1 MAAKAILVAKNNSF
15 HFEDRVLELSSPV
28 RIGRSHKDDKSD
40 SGNAIFDC
48 KVLSRNHATILFD
61 EDKFWIVDTGSSNG
75 TFVNNIRLSK
85 CGEESKVTELF
96 SGDSL
101 RFGSDVVDKARN
113 VTQKCVVAKL
123 SLYHPDGGEYDHRPV
138 TSRLF
143 RPDSSDDVKNGD
155 NGGELI
161 SVVRERDELRD
172 KISEMEKKLTESEQ
186 FCSSFVV
193 KNERDATEITKLRLL
208 VDTQNND
215 IANLETALNDTQN
228 ELDRAVAAAEADD
241 KLASLR
247 SHYETKMQE
256 IEDNFAV
263 LENKMQK
270 QLEEAGVNESNLL
283 DRIKTLES
291 ESGYAQAEVEKVA
304 VKESCEFE
312 YKQELEYKVECLS
325 TELQH
330 CKMMLEQAESS
341 KVVERSEEDVKMI
354 AEKDE
359 NIVKLKEE
367 VSYYKKELID
377 ARSRKAAAED
387 ELNTVKGTVETINNS
402 SAALSTEID
411 NLNLTITEL
420 NKKLDEQTTRADHL
434 DNLVAAMESQPDVEA
449 RSKVEISD
457 LKTELATAQQDL
469 KQKLDEILSV
479 KDKVREEQ
487 ELVQQKEIEISRL
500 NGRVQFVEEELELVK
515 SESGDVS
522 GLQAEINTL
531 RKKLQFESEELETVK
546 SDKAVEKLINKAAQC
561 CQLQSQMSPLH
572 KQSLQQSNKNQV
584 HRASALAILN
594 LLSPPLLL
602 DLEHSLKTLTD
613 WSGELRQVGVRWEL
627 AVRPPPGQGPRK
639 CFIIEK
645 KQLRELELDTVNNKC
660 FYSSSFE
667 SGDQEMKLYFGST
680 FLTVPKSVFEE
691 AVVEVID

>member
-85 CGEESKVTELF
+85 CGEESMVTELF

-113 VTQKCVVAKL
+113 VTQKCVVAKIR
-123 SLYHPDGGEYDHRPV
+123 LYHPDGGEYDHRPV

-228 ELDRAVAAAEADD
+228 ELDRAVATAEADD

-312 YKQELEYKVECLS
+312 YKQV
-325 TELQH
+325 TFH
-330 CKMMLEQAESS
+330 
-341 KVVERSEEDVKMI
+341 
-354 AEKDE
+354 
-359 NIVKLKEE
+359 
-367 VSYYKKELID
+367 
-377 ARSRKAAAED
+377 
-387 ELNTVKGTVETINNS
+387 
-402 SAALSTEID
+402 
-411 NLNLTITEL
+411 
-420 NKKLDEQTTRADHL
+420 
-434 DNLVAAMESQPDVEA
+434 
-449 RSKVEISD
+449 
-457 LKTELATAQQDL
+457 
-469 KQKLDEILSV
+469 
-479 KDKVREEQ
+479 
-487 ELVQQKEIEISRL
+487 
-500 NGRVQFVEEELELVK
+500 
-515 SESGDVS
+515 
-522 GLQAEINTL
+522 
-531 RKKLQFESEELETVK
+531 
-546 SDKAVEKLINKAAQC
+546 
-561 CQLQSQMSPLH
+561 QLQQHHHL
-572 KQSLQQSNKNQV
+572 
-584 HRASALAILN
+584 
-594 LLSPPLLL
+594 
-602 DLEHSLKTLTD
+602 
-613 WSGELRQVGVRWEL
+613 
-627 AVRPPPGQGPRK
+627 K
-639 CFIIEK
+639 CF
-645 KQLRELELDTVNNKC
+645 
-660 FYSSSFE
+660 
-667 SGDQEMKLYFGST
+667 
-680 FLTVPKSVFEE
+680 
-691 AVVEVID
+691 